1 MTEERKLSRVTQKL
15 NKKPTPMD
23 STQNHFEQQQPMPTG
38 TATKVQQLRGNSSAT
53 AAELREFLGQLKGR
67 SPQEV
72 MGIVAQSSLFR
83 GITTATIAC
92 AVLLLIFTIGP
103 YLLSNAPGALSQKTV
118 TAATVAPVSNDIAAP
133 ADQNTNTTQTQQ
145 AEPTKPDLAKAAQAM
160 GIGETAEAAPDKN
173 PLDSKLDNLL
183 DGIE

>member
-1 MTEERKLSRVTQKL
+1 
-15 NKKPTPMD
+15 MD
-23 STQNHFEQQQPMPTG
+23 STKDHFEQKQPVAPG
-38 TATKVQQLRGNSSAT
+38 SVVKAQQLRGHSSAT

-92 AVLLLIFTIGP
+92 AVLLVIFTVGP
-103 YLLSNAPGALSQKTV
+103 YVIYGGPNAQIPQKTV
-118 TAATVAPVSNDIAAP
+118 ATSVVP
-133 ADQNTNTTQTQQ
+133 ADSDADAAADQSTETAPTEQDDS
-145 AEPTKPDLAKAAQAM
+145 TKPDLAKAAQAM

>member
-1 MTEERKLSRVTQKL
+1 VSEEERKLSRVTQKID
-15 NKKPTPMD
+15 KKPTPMD
-23 STQNHFEQQQPMPTG
+23 STKDHFDQQQPMSPG
-38 TATKVQQLRGNSSAT
+38 AAAKAQQLRGHSSAT

-92 AVLLLIFTIGP
+92 GVLMLVFTIGP
-103 YLLSNAPGALSQKTV
+103 YIIYGGPSARARQNAVAVTV
-118 TAATVAPVSNDIAAP
+118 QPATNDTPAKQSTDTAPNDPV
-133 ADQNTNTTQTQQ
+133 
-145 AEPTKPDLAKAAQAM
+145 KPDLAKAAQAM